1 MNSINLKFSNYT
13 LNIKLRSTNTA
24 NAIKNILPFK
34 SIVKTWGDEIYFEIP
49 IEKNIDLE
57 SDAKDIIVLGEVAYW
72 IDGKCIAIGYGKTPI
87 SQNNEI
93 RLAAKTKYGFV
104 SDPGILFSIRIFFS
118 SIEGILN
125 PQLLFPIPH
134 LTFFGVPQVANNLLK
149 EFILGA

>member
-1 MNSINLKFSNYT
+1 MNSIKLKFSNYT

-57 SDAKDIIVLGEVAYW
+57 SDAKDVIDLGEVAYW
-72 IDGKCIAIGYGKTPI
+72 IDGKSIAIGYGKTPI

-93 RLAAKTKYGFV
+93 RLAAKTNIWGDAVINIK
-104 SDPGILFSIRIFFS
+104 
-118 SIEGILN
+118 ELN
-125 PQLLFPIPH
+125 KIKDRDE
-134 LTFFGVPQVANNLLK
+134 V
-149 EFILGA
+149 IIS

>member
-49 IEKNIDLE
+49 IKKNLDLE
-57 SDAKDIIVLGEVAYW
+57 SDAKDVINLGEIAYW

-93 RLAAKTKYGFV
+93 RLAAKTNIWGDAVLDVKELG
-104 SDPGILFSIRIFFS
+104 RIKDGDEVIIS
-118 SIEGILN
+118 
-125 PQLLFPIPH
+125 
-134 LTFFGVPQVANNLLK
+134 
-149 EFILGA
+149 

>member
-57 SDAKDIIVLGEVAYW
+57 SDAKDVINLGEVAYW
-72 IDGKCIAIGYGKTPI
+72 IDGKSIAIGYGKTPI

-93 RLAAKTKYGFV
+93 RLAAKTNIWGDAVLDVKELGK
-104 SDPGILFSIRIFFS
+104 IRDGDEVIIS
-118 SIEGILN
+118 
-125 PQLLFPIPH
+125 
-134 LTFFGVPQVANNLLK
+134 
-149 EFILGA
+149 

>member
-49 IEKNIDLE
+49 IKKNLDLE
-57 SDAKDIIVLGEVAYW
+57 SDAKDVINLGEIAYW

-87 SQNNEI
+87 SQNDEI
-93 RLAAKTKYGFV
+93 RLAAKTNIWGDAVLDVKE
-104 SDPGILFSIRIFFS
+104 LRKIRDGDEIIIS
-118 SIEGILN
+118 
-125 PQLLFPIPH
+125 
-134 LTFFGVPQVANNLLK
+134 
-149 EFILGA
+149 

>member
-57 SDAKDIIVLGEVAYW
+57 SDAKDIIDLGEVAYW
-72 IDGKCIAIGYGKTPI
+72 IDGKSIAIGYGKTPI

-93 RLAAKTKYGFV
+93 RLAAKTNIWGDAVINIK
-104 SDPGILFSIRIFFS
+104 
-118 SIEGILN
+118 ELN
-125 PQLLFPIPH
+125 KIKD
-134 LTFFGVPQVANNLLK
+134 GDEV
-149 EFILGA
+149 IIS

>member
-49 IEKNIDLE
+49 IKKNLDLE
-57 SDAKDIIVLGEVAYW
+57 SDAKDVINLGEIAYW

-93 RLAAKTKYGFV
+93 RLAAKTNIWGDAV
-104 SDPGILFSIRIFFS
+104 INI
-118 SIEGILN
+118 
-125 PQLLFPIPH
+125 
-134 LTFFGVPQVANNLLK
+134 K
-149 EFILGA
+149 ELSKIKDGDEVIIS

>member
-57 SDAKDIIVLGEVAYW
+57 SDAKDVITLGEIAYW

-93 RLAAKTKYGFV
+93 RLAAKTNIWGDALLDVKELGK
-104 SDPGILFSIRIFFS
+104 IRDGDEIIIS
-118 SIEGILN
+118 
-125 PQLLFPIPH
+125 
-134 LTFFGVPQVANNLLK
+134 
-149 EFILGA
+149 

>member
-57 SDAKDIIVLGEVAYW
+57 SDAKDVINLGEVAYW
-72 IDGKCIAIGYGKTPI
+72 IDGKSIAIGYGKTLI

-93 RLAAKTKYGFV
+93 RLAAKTNIWGDAVINIK
-104 SDPGILFSIRIFFS
+104 
-118 SIEGILN
+118 ELN
-125 PQLLFPIPH
+125 KIKD
-134 LTFFGVPQVANNLLK
+134 GDEV
-149 EFILGA
+149 IIS

>member
-34 SIVKTWGDEIYFEIP
+34 SIVKTWGDEIYFEVP
-49 IEKNIDLE
+49 IKKNLDLE
-57 SDAKDIIVLGEVAYW
+57 SDAKDVINLGEIAYW

-93 RLAAKTKYGFV
+93 RLAAKTNIWGDAVLDVKELGK
-104 SDPGILFSIRIFFS
+104 IRDGDEIIIS
-118 SIEGILN
+118 
-125 PQLLFPIPH
+125 
-134 LTFFGVPQVANNLLK
+134 
-149 EFILGA
+149 

>member
-49 IEKNIDLE
+49 IKKNLDLE
-57 SDAKDIIVLGEVAYW
+57 SDAKDVINLGEIAYW

-93 RLAAKTKYGFV
+93 RLAAKTNIWGDAV
-104 SDPGILFSIRIFFS
+104 LD
-118 SIEGILN
+118 
-125 PQLLFPIPH
+125 
-134 LTFFGVPQVANNLLK
+134 VK
-149 EFILGA
+149 ELGKIKDGDEIIIS

>member
-49 IEKNIDLE
+49 IKKSLDLE
-57 SDAKDIIVLGEVAYW
+57 SDAKDVINLGEIAYW

-93 RLAAKTKYGFV
+93 RLAAKTNIWGDAVLDVKELGK
-104 SDPGILFSIRIFFS
+104 IRDGDEIIIS
-118 SIEGILN
+118 
-125 PQLLFPIPH
+125 
-134 LTFFGVPQVANNLLK
+134 
-149 EFILGA
+149 

>member
-49 IEKNIDLE
+49 IKKNLDLE
-57 SDAKDIIVLGEVAYW
+57 NDAKDVIVLGEIAYW

-93 RLAAKTKYGFV
+93 RLATKTNIWGDAV
-104 SDPGILFSIRIFFS
+104 INI
-118 SIEGILN
+118 
-125 PQLLFPIPH
+125 
-134 LTFFGVPQVANNLLK
+134 K
-149 EFILGA
+149 ELSKIKDGDEVIIS

>member
-49 IEKNIDLE
+49 IKKNLDLE
-57 SDAKDIIVLGEVAYW
+57 SDAKDVINLGEVAYW

-93 RLAAKTKYGFV
+93 RLAAKTNIWGDALLDIKELGK
-104 SDPGILFSIRIFFS
+104 IRNGDEIIIS
-118 SIEGILN
+118 
-125 PQLLFPIPH
+125 
-134 LTFFGVPQVANNLLK
+134 
-149 EFILGA
+149 

>member
-49 IEKNIDLE
+49 VEKKLDLE
-57 SDAKDIIVLGEVAYW
+57 SDAKDIIDLGEVAYW
-72 IDGKCIAIGYGKTPI
+72 IDGKSIAIGYGKTPI

-93 RLAAKTKYGFV
+93 RLAAKTNIWGDAVLDVKELGK
-104 SDPGILFSIRIFFS
+104 IRDGDEIIIS
-118 SIEGILN
+118 
-125 PQLLFPIPH
+125 
-134 LTFFGVPQVANNLLK
+134 
-149 EFILGA
+149 

>member
-57 SDAKDIIVLGEVAYW
+57 SDAKDVINLGEVAYW
-72 IDGKCIAIGYGKTPI
+72 IDGKSIAIGYGKTPI

-93 RLAAKTKYGFV
+93 RLAAKTNIWGDAVINIK
-104 SDPGILFSIRIFFS
+104 
-118 SIEGILN
+118 ELN
-125 PQLLFPIPH
+125 KIKD
-134 LTFFGVPQVANNLLK
+134 GDEV
-149 EFILGA
+149 IIS